1 MSITL
6 SIIVPVYDGAATL
19 EACLAA
25 LRREM
30 LAGDEL
36 IVIDDASTDASGAIA
51 AAAGADVVR
60 LPANR
65 GQAAGRNVGA
75 SKAQGE
81 VLFFVDADV
90 VVHPGAAARVR
101 ATFAAR
107 PEIAAVF
114 GSYDDAP
121 PAPGTV
127 AAYRNLLHH
136 WVHQQG
142 SADAFSFWA
151 GCGAVRRVVFAAV
164 GGFDERPWRRAI
176 EDIELGYRLRAS
188 GHRIL
193 LDHGLLSTHL
203 KRWTLRSM
211 LWTDVA
217 LRAVPWTRL
226 MREMPSAGG
235 DLNLTLAQRASVAL
249 VGLGL
254 ATLLLAPWRPWLA
267 SLGVTAL
274 ATVAFLNRD
283 FYAFL
288 ARRRGLG
295 FALASIPLHLL
306 YFVCSGLGY
315 AWASAGHAFGHR
327 APARDSEGPPA
338 RDSEGPPA
346 RDSEGP
352 PARDSEDPPAR
363 VGDRPPAPSSS

>member
-1 MSITL
+1 MAITL

-30 LAGDEL
+30 IAGDEL

-60 LPANR
+60 LPRNR

-75 SKAQGE
+75 RKAQGE

-90 VVHPGAAARVR
+90 VVHPGVAARVR

-142 SADAFSFWA
+142 SAEAFSFWA
-151 GCGAVRRVVFAAV
+151 GCGAIRREVFAAV
-164 GGFDERPWRRAI
+164 GGFDERLWRRAI

-193 LDHGLLSTHL
+193 LDHGLFSTHL

-226 MREMPSAGG
+226 IRETPAAGR
-235 DLNLTLAQRASVAL
+235 DLNLTFAQRASVAL

-254 ATLLLAPWRPWLA
+254 GTLLLAPCWPWLA
-267 SLGVTAL
+267 SVGLSAL
-274 ATVAFLNRD
+274 AAVAFLNRD
-283 FYAFL
+283 FYVFL
-288 ARRRGLG
+288 ARRRGVG
-295 FALASIPLHLL
+295 FALASLPLHVL

-315 AWASAGHAFGHR
+315 AWASAGHALGHR
-327 APARDSEGPPA
+327 APARDGDGPPA
-338 RDSEGPPA
+338 GLGDGLPAPAGDGPPA
-346 RDSEGP
+346 PAGAPP
-352 PARDSEDPPAR
+352 PASS
-363 VGDRPPAPSSS
+363 PSPS

>member
-1 MSITL
+1 MATRL

-19 EACLAA
+19 DRCLAA

-30 LAGDEL
+30 APGDEL
-36 IVIDDASTDASGAIA
+36 LVVDDASTDDSGAIA
-51 AAAGADVVR
+51 AAAGAEVVR
-60 LPANR
+60 LSVNR

-75 SKAQGE
+75 RKAQGE

-90 VVHPGAAARVR
+90 VVHPGAVARVR
-101 ATFAAR
+101 ALLAGR

-121 PAPGTV
+121 PAPGIV

-136 WVHQQG
+136 WVHQRG
-142 SADAFSFWA
+142 SAEAFSFWA
-151 GCGAVRRVVFAAV
+151 GCGAVRRDVFDAV

-176 EDIELGYRLRAS
+176 EDIELGYRLRAA

-226 MREMPSAGG
+226 MLETPTAGR

-249 VGLGL
+249 VALGIAALVL
-254 ATLLLAPWRPWLA
+254 ALRWPWLA
-267 SLGVTAL
+267 SVGLSAVAGV
-274 ATVAFLNRD
+274 VFLNRD

-295 FALASIPLHLL
+295 FALAAVPLHVL
-306 YFVCSGLGY
+306 YFVCSGVGY
-315 AWASAGHAFGHR
+315 AWAAAGHALGR
-327 APARDSEGPPA
+327 
-338 RDSEGPPA
+338 
-346 RDSEGP
+346 
-352 PARDSEDPPAR
+352 
-363 VGDRPPAPSSS
+363 RPSD

>member
-1 MSITL
+1 MAMRL

-19 EACLAA
+19 GRCLAA

-30 LAGDEL
+30 ADGDEL
-36 IVIDDASTDASGAIA
+36 LVVDDASTDDSAAIA

-60 LPANR
+60 LPVNR

-75 SKAQGE
+75 RNAHGD

-90 VVHPGAAARVR
+90 VVHPGAVARVR
-101 ATFAAR
+101 ALLASR

-114 GSYDDAP
+114 GSYDDEP
-121 PAPGTV
+121 PAPGIV

-136 WVHQQG
+136 WVHQRG
-142 SADAFSFWA
+142 NAEAFTFWA
-151 GCGAVRRVVFAAV
+151 GCGAVRRDVFAAV

-176 EDIELGYRLRAS
+176 EDIELGYRLRAA

-193 LDHGLLSTHL
+193 LDHGLLATHL

-226 MREMPSAGG
+226 MFETPTTGR

-249 VGLGL
+249 VGIAV
-254 ATLLLAPWRPWLA
+254 ATLVLALWWPALA
-267 SLGVTAL
+267 SIGVGAL
-274 ATVAFLNRD
+274 AAVVLLHRD

-288 ARRRGLG
+288 AGRRGLG
-295 FALASIPLHLL
+295 FACAAVPLHVL
-306 YFVCSGLGY
+306 YFVCSGVGY
-315 AWASAGHAFGHR
+315 AWAAAGHALGR
-327 APARDSEGPPA
+327 
-338 RDSEGPPA
+338 
-346 RDSEGP
+346 
-352 PARDSEDPPAR
+352 
-363 VGDRPPAPSSS
+363 RPSG